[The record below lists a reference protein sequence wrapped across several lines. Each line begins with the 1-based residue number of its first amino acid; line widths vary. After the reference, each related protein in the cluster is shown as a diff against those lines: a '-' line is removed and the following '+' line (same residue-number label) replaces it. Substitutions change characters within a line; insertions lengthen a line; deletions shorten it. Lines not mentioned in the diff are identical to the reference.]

1 MKTLK
6 NIILALVFGLV
17 AITVVAA
24 EPPLR
29 IATFNIQNFGQSKLA
44 KTAVTDTLRTI
55 VRKFDIVAVQ
65 EVSDVSNKTAG
76 AFLKKVNSG
85 SKTPYKVVCSRR
97 TGEQADDQSSRE
109 QYAFY
114 YNPAKVELLD
124 TALYNDSEH
133 DYFQREPYVAKFR
146 RKADGLVFLICTIHT
161 APEQA
166 VEEIAALA
174 YVAEWMPGRFGNA
187 TNVIFCGDFNASCSY
202 ASPTQLQALEIHQ
215 SPYTWIV
222 PDDAKTNLS
231 KNTCAYDRFVVTE
244 TLRPLVTKWEVY
256 RYFKSKAVSD
266 HWPVYIE
273 VSSATP

>member
-1 MKTLK
+1 MKTSK
-6 NIILALVFGLV
+6 NIVLLVVFGLV
-17 AITVVAA
+17 AISAMGAKPV
-24 EPPLR
+24 LR

-44 KTAVTDTLRTI
+44 KTAIADTLRTI

-65 EVSDVSNKTAG
+65 EVSDVTNKTAG
-76 AFLKKVNSG
+76 AFLKKVNRG
-85 SKTPYKVVCSRR
+85 SKKPYKMVCSRR
-97 TGEQADDQSSRE
+97 TGEQANDQSSRE

-124 TALYNDSEH
+124 TALYDDSEH
-133 DYFQREPYVAKFR
+133 DYFQREPYIAKFR
-146 RKADGLVFLICTIHT
+146 RKVDGLVFLICTIHT

-174 YVAEWMPGRFGNA
+174 YVAEWMPERFGDA
-187 TNVIFCGDFNASCSY
+187 GNVIFCGDFNASCSY
-202 ASPTQLQALEIHQ
+202 ASPAELQALEIYQ
-215 SPYTWIV
+215 SPYSWIV

-231 KNTCAYDRFVVTE
+231 KKTCAYDRFVVTE

-256 RYFKSKAVSD
+256 RYFSSKAVSD

-273 VSSATP
+273 IGSEF